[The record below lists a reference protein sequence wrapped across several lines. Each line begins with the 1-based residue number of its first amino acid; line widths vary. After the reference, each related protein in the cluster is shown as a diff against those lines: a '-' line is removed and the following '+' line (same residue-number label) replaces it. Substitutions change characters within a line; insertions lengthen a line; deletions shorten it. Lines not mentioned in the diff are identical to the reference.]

1 MLYKKGTKMKKTIL
15 SLILFI
21 QVGFSATPEQ
31 LEEYLMISQADR
43 DLIEMEQMME
53 GFLPSGS
60 TKNTEMIS
68 IRFNEYLEKNLSE
81 DELTELIELYHN
93 PLLQI
98 LRETNSEI
106 PDEELKEFNL
116 SIQETPLSTE
126 RLDLNQ
132 NIIKNMFD
140 DEDLKNLL
148 YGLES
153 KISEIFGQEKESQS
167 ITKEDEKAFIKEM
180 REELKL
186 PMLYTTQ
193 VLSMEELTELKELT
207 DISILKKANKV
218 ELKASMYAMENFLE
232 EMMQGIM
239 NTTIQ

>member
-1 MLYKKGTKMKKTIL
+1 MKKTIL